1 MFKKFFKKKEEINI
15 DEVFITF
22 RVKKHIKKDFK
33 TIGEEYIDGKIIDK
47 DFFVDNDEINDY
59 FYDLLKGTE
68 HTFIIPISPIQI
80 ITTVIDPFSSPNR
93 IEIEMSYMSNLW
105 YQLTMVLYRIMILP
119 NNTNI
124 IRVRVC

>member
-47 DFFVDNDEINDY
+47 DFFVDN
-59 FYDLLKGTE
+59 F
-68 HTFIIPISPIQI
+68 F
-80 ITTVIDPFSSPNR
+80 
-93 IEIEMSYMSNLW
+93 
-105 YQLTMVLYRIMILP
+105 LYHR
-119 NNTNI
+119 
-124 IRVRVC
+124 